1 MNDRLAVY
9 GDIVATAMLCRD
21 WYHESSSKATWT
33 SIRNQFLSNTYLAE
47 TGFSLGLDHC
57 VIKDAGTSS
66 VSDKMMAIAVGAILG
81 AVHLDGG
88 DNALRHVLAQLR
100 IVSPTDPLVMFHDP
114 SLFLA
119 CTRQIC
125 NNLHGLEHATST

>member
-100 IVSPTDPLVMFHDP
+100 IVSPTDPL
-114 SLFLA
+114 A
-119 CTRQIC
+119 
-125 NNLHGLEHATST
+125 